1 MIFKHCFHIRLKPV
15 WTDRSGDLC
24 RIQFGFN
31 ETLLTKNLIKSA
43 TKSKKSA
50 IRVDWSTKNS
60 KKIVWNFWLNNS
72 HFLYYLKLK
81 ICDSLDFDEIF
92 IMSFK
97 ENKTMVIE
105 KIKIYWY
112 DNISFLLLLITYDKF
127 VFLFILHLKLILWKV
142 LKYIWTLKIDVIMY
156 KIT

>member
-1 MIFKHCFHIRLKPV
+1 M
-15 WTDRSGDLC
+15 
-24 RIQFGFN
+24 
-31 ETLLTKNLIKSA
+31 
-43 TKSKKSA
+43 
-50 IRVDWSTKNS
+50 
-60 KKIVWNFWLNNS
+60 
-72 HFLYYLKLK
+72 K

-97 ENKTMVIE
+97 ENKKMVIE